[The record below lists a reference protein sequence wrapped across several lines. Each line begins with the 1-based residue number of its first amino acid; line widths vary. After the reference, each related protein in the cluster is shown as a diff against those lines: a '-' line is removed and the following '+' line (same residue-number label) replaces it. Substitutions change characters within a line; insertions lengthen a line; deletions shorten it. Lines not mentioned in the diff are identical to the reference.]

1 MSQVAISTI
10 ILVIFLG
17 FFSFIGLYGYKI
29 GRKTVEDYFAADR
42 KLGTFVTLFTYFA
55 TLCSAFTFLGCAGW
69 GYSKGLAWYGPI
81 GVATALIS
89 INFYILGYRIWL
101 LGKRFGYVSPP
112 ELIRDRFGKEL
123 QIIYALVMITFVL
136 PYLAVQAMG
145 AGYALEELSGGAV
158 PYVFGAAIITIFMMF
173 LVLGGMRSIAWT
185 DTVMG
190 VMMLGCLATAFVL
203 VVMKGGGLSN
213 IVAKIA
219 SESPAHLSRPG
230 VGGFFTP
237 GIWFGFMLLWVLAD
251 PLMPHLWMRMYVPKN
266 VNVIKRMMVFFPLI
280 CLVVFFFPTWIG
292 AMGYTMI
299 PGLEGANVDR
309 ILPLLMVKFAPYWL
323 MAIILAGSLAALI
336 STADSQILALGSI
349 FTRDIYASFINKK
362 ATTEKQ
368 VKMGRIFIIILCL
381 FGFLIALRPVSTLV
395 AITTAAFTGI
405 GVLYPTTIA
414 ALYWKRATK
423 WGAISSVIAGET
435 VAVLLIY
442 KILPGWLL
450 IGSLPIL
457 PSLVI
462 ATLTLVVVSY
472 LTTPPSP
479 KRIAK
484 FFDLFD
490 SVFQPSDETN

>member
-1 MSQVAISTI
+1 
-10 ILVIFLG
+10 
-17 FFSFIGLYGYKI
+17 
-29 GRKTVEDYFAADR
+29 
-42 KLGTFVTLFTYFA
+42 
-55 TLCSAFTFLGCAGW
+55 
-69 GYSKGLAWYGPI
+69 
-81 GVATALIS
+81 
-89 INFYILGYRIWL
+89 
-101 LGKRFGYVSPP
+101 
-112 ELIRDRFGKEL
+112 
-123 QIIYALVMITFVL
+123 
-136 PYLAVQAMG
+136 
-145 AGYALEELSGGAV
+145 
-158 PYVFGAAIITIFMMF
+158 
-173 LVLGGMRSIAWT
+173 
-185 DTVMG
+185 
-190 VMMLGCLATAFVL
+190 
-203 VVMKGGGLSN
+203 
-213 IVAKIA
+213 
-219 SESPAHLSRPG
+219 
-230 VGGFFTP
+230 
-237 GIWFGFMLLWVLAD
+237 
-251 PLMPHLWMRMYVPKN
+251 MYVPKN

-349 FTRDIYASFINKK
+349 FTRDIYVSFINKK

-457 PSLVI
+457 PSLIV
-462 ATLTLVVVSY
+462 AASTLVVVSY
-472 LTTPPSP
+472 LTIPPSP
-479 KRIAK
+479 KKIAK

-490 SVFQPSDETN
+490 SVFKSSDETN